1 MVNYQIKLLHN
12 IKSLID
18 KIDYYKNKNLT
29 KEIYNEITDYF
40 YNNIETKLSNDKINF
55 DLSMLK
61 NIFNININYELLKDK
76 NLYFLYEYICYNL
89 YSDINNFNNF
99 IKLMYL
105 GCFDLHLYNNVIY
118 LNDFHI
124 NKDGSVDNIINYI
137 GKLNMMK
144 NIYEENDESG
154 AKAPA
159 KSSQGEDEP
168 RAKAPVKSSL
178 CENKPIDFYIYTDKE
193 ININNIEYIF
203 NINNAVN
210 IIHLHNHIY
219 INDKLFLDY
228 IDIPRYITFQYPNSK
243 VYDDYFDNFNILKG
257 SFDNQNV
264 IFIIDNSFN
273 IIPPYSVK
281 YNFIIFDNI
290 NNNNEDKDEN
300 NIFISILSDIISLY
314 KRYKDD
320 NFYNTFPINEFNDI
334 NNNSKFY
341 KNVINYFHPY
351 LNKKYIDNIDDINS
365 IKKIINN
372 YITNFYNAIY
382 TQLNNFI

>member
-1 MVNYQIKLLHN
+1 MKINYQIKLLHN
-12 IKSLID
+12 IKILID

-29 KEIYNEITDYF
+29 KEIHNEITDYF

-55 DLSMLK
+55 DLSILK
-61 NIFNININYELLKDK
+61 DMFNINVNEKLLKDK

-89 YSDINNFNNF
+89 YSDINDNDNF
-99 IKLMYL
+99 IKLLYL

-124 NKDGSVDNIINYI
+124 NKDGSIDNIINYI

-144 NIYEENDESG
+144 NIYEENDEPG

-159 KSSQGEDEP
+159 KSSLCEDE
-168 RAKAPVKSSL
+168 
-178 CENKPIDFYIYTDKE
+178 PIDFYIYTDKD
-193 ININNIEYIF
+193 IYINNIEYVF

-228 IDIPRYITFQYPNSK
+228 INIPKFIIFEYTNSEIYNEYFEQY
-243 VYDDYFDNFNILKG
+243 NILKG
-257 SFDNQNV
+257 YDSENNNL
-264 IFIIDNSFN
+264 IFINDNSFN
-273 IIPPYSVK
+273 IIHPYSVK
-281 YNFIIFDNI
+281 YNFIMFDNI
-290 NNNNEDKDEN
+290 NNNNNEDKDEN

-341 KNVINYFHPY
+341 NNIINYFHPY
-351 LNKKYIDNIDDINS
+351 LDKKYIDNIDDINN

-372 YITNFYNAIY
+372 YITKFYNAISA
-382 TQLNNFI
+382 QLNKFI

>member
-1 MVNYQIKLLHN
+1 MKINYQIKLLHN
-12 IKSLID
+12 IKTLIN

-29 KEIYNEITDYF
+29 KEIHNEITDYF

-55 DLSMLK
+55 DLSILK
-61 NIFNININYELLKDK
+61 DMFNINVNEKLLKDK

-89 YSDINNFNNF
+89 YSDINDNDNF
-99 IKLMYL
+99 IKLLYL

-124 NKDGSVDNIINYI
+124 NKDGSIDNIINYI

-144 NIYEENDESG
+144 NIYEENDEPG

-159 KSSQGEDEP
+159 KSSLCEDE
-168 RAKAPVKSSL
+168 
-178 CENKPIDFYIYTDKE
+178 PIDFYIYTDKD
-193 ININNIEYIF
+193 IYINNIEYVF

-228 IDIPRYITFQYPNSK
+228 INIPKFIIFEYTNSEIYDEYFEQY
-243 VYDDYFDNFNILKG
+243 NILKG
-257 SFDNQNV
+257 YDSENNNL
-264 IFIIDNSFN
+264 IFINDNSFN

-281 YNFIIFDNI
+281 YNFIMFDNI
-290 NNNNEDKDEN
+290 NNNNNEDKDEN

-341 KNVINYFHPY
+341 NNIINYFHPY
-351 LNKKYIDNIDDINS
+351 LDKKYIDNIDDINN

-372 YITNFYNAIY
+372 YITKFYNAISA
-382 TQLNNFI
+382 QLNKFI

>member
-1 MVNYQIKLLHN
+1 METNYQIKLLHN
-12 IKSLID
+12 IKTLID

-55 DLSMLK
+55 DLSILK

-89 YSDINNFNNF
+89 YSDINNFDNF
-99 IKLMYL
+99 IKLLYL

-124 NKDGSVDNIINYI
+124 NKDGSIDNIINYI

-144 NIYEENDESG
+144 NIYEENDEII
-154 AKAPA
+154 
-159 KSSQGEDEP
+159 
-168 RAKAPVKSSL
+168 
-178 CENKPIDFYIYTDKE
+178 NFYIYTDKE
-193 ININNIEYIF
+193 ININNIEYVF

-228 IDIPRYITFQYPNSK
+228 INIPRYITFQYPNSK
-243 VYDDYFDNFNILKG
+243 VYDDYFEQYNILKG
-257 SFDNQNV
+257 YDSENNNL
-264 IFIIDNSFN
+264 IFINDNSFN

-290 NNNNEDKDEN
+290 NNNSEDKDEN

-341 KNVINYFHPY
+341 NNIINYFHPY
-351 LNKKYIDNIDDINS
+351 LDKKYIDNIDDINS

-372 YITNFYNAIY
+372 YITKFYNAISA
-382 TQLNNFI
+382 QLNKFI